1 MAVLRR
7 VLGRIRDA
15 HRARWLRRVLL
26 VAAIGAL
33 VAGGTTG
40 GSVVWVRSGAAGH
53 TFTVDDVPEAP
64 VALVLGAQVD
74 PDGQPSAFL
83 AARLEIARQLL
94 AAGKVHAIL
103 VSGDHMDWGY
113 DEPGA
118 MRRWLVDRG
127 VPDRKVVLDHA
138 GFDTYDSCARAR
150 RIFGVRS
157 ATVVTQSFHLDR
169 AVTLCR
175 SLGVQANGVG
185 DETARR
191 YAPLWSRGVVREY
204 GAADKAAWD
213 VLSGRDPV
221 HLGRHE
227 TGVEDALRS

>member
-1 MAVLRR
+1 MLSA
-7 VLGRIRDA
+7 IRGA
-15 HRARWLRRVLL
+15 HRARWLRRALL
-26 VAAIGAL
+26 VAALGAVL
-33 VAGGTTG
+33 AGAVTG
-40 GSVVWVRSGAAGH
+40 GSVVWVRSGAEGR
-53 TFTVDDVPEAP
+53 TFTVEDVPEAP

-74 PDGQPSAFL
+74 PGGQPSAFL

-94 AAGKVHAIL
+94 TAGKVHAIL
-103 VSGDHMDWGY
+103 VSGDHMNWGY

-118 MRRWLVDRG
+118 MRQWLVDRG
-127 VPDRKVVLDHA
+127 VPDQKVVLDHA

-150 RIFGVRS
+150 QIFGVRQ

-175 SLGVQANGVG
+175 ALGVEANGVG
-185 DETARR
+185 DETAKR
-191 YAPLWSRGVVREY
+191 YAPLWRRGVAREY

-221 HLGRHE
+221 YLGRYE
-227 TGVEDALRS
+227 TGVDDALRG